1 MTEIQSAES
10 MAERLFTSSLGLV
23 DTLAVY
29 VGDRLGWYRS
39 LVDDGPATA
48 DELAARTST
57 HPRYTRE
64 WLEQQ
69 AVFGWLE
76 VTDDAD
82 PEQRRYS
89 ISDAAA
95 EVLTDPDSVN
105 YLSPLTR
112 LFAASARALPELMK
126 AYRDGGG
133 VSWEQLG
140 DDARA
145 GQADM
150 NRPWYEHELAPALE
164 KAPEVHKRLAAPG
177 ATVADIGCGAGWS
190 TIALARAYPSATVR
204 GLDVDEPSIAMAR
217 ENAERAGLGDRV
229 TFEHVDASTQPERTY
244 DVVFA
249 FECIHDM
256 PRPVDVLRTAR
267 ESLADG
273 GFMVVMDEAVADEFA
288 PNGDDLERL
297 MYGFS
302 MFICLPDGMSS
313 QPSVGTG
320 TVMRRSTLE
329 RYAKEAGF
337 SRVEVLPTG
346 EFGLWRFY
354 LLRP

>member
-1 MTEIQSAES
+1 
-10 MAERLFTSSLGLV
+10 
-23 DTLAVY
+23 
-29 VGDRLGWYRS
+29 
-39 LVDDGPATA
+39 
-48 DELAARTST
+48 
-57 HPRYTRE
+57 
-64 WLEQQ
+64 
-69 AVFGWLE
+69 
-76 VTDDAD
+76 
-82 PEQRRYS
+82 
-89 ISDAAA
+89 
-95 EVLTDPDSVN
+95 
-105 YLSPLTR
+105 LTR
-112 LFAASARALPELMK
+112 LFAASARALPELME